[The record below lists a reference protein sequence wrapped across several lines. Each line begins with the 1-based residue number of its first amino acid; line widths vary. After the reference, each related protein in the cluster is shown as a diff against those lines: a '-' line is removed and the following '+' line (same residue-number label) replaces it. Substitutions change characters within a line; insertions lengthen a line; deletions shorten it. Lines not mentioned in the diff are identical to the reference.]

1 MELVK
6 TCKMVSDKWEVLLLI
21 VRPNVLHFF
30 FPCLFILREKKREW
44 GRGERRRIPSWLC
57 RA

>member
-1 MELVK
+1 MELMK

-30 FPCLFILREKKREW
+30 FFSMFVYFKREK
-44 GRGERRRIPSWLC
+44 
-57 RA
+57 A